1 VIALLDTH
9 SFLWAATDT
18 RRLSARVRKFLE
30 DPTHQVMLS
39 TVSLWEISLKHGM
52 GKLVLK
58 GCTPEDLLTA
68 AEDMGFT
75 ISAPTARESIGFHR
89 LPRSGHKDPFDRM
102 LAWQCLCSQWTFITR
117 DKSLQDYQALGLNVL
132 W

>member
-9 SFLWAATDT
+9 SLLWAAADT
-18 RRLSARVRKFLE
+18 RRLSARVRRLLE
-30 DPTHQVMLS
+30 DPANEILVS
-39 TVSLWEISLKHGM
+39 TVSLWEISLKYGM

-58 GCTPEDLLTA
+58 GCAPEDMVTA
-68 AEDMGFT
+68 AEDMGFR
-75 ISAPTARESIGFHR
+75 IAAPTAQESAGFHR

-102 LAWQCLCSQWTFITR
+102 LAWQCLVNQWTFISR
-117 DKSLQDYQALGLNVL
+117 DRSLENYQALGLKVF